1 MYFRRLTLIVLW
13 LVFDRNL
20 AVGALAVEKPFS
32 FVVIGHIRGNDDGL
46 PQPLLEPLL
55 AKVHGLKPDMI
66 FLTGDMIYG
75 GLGKNH
81 RADIISQDWDRLD
94 AALAKVGVPVYRV
107 AGNHD
112 INDPITRDIYFARY
126 GKLPRAFTYRG
137 SRFLLLNSS
146 YVPEGTEA
154 LPKVHGQQAYL
165 RGKQLDAEQIDF
177 IRKELSSDNR
187 YDNVFLFMHHLLWD
201 NNERAVWW
209 REVHPLI
216 AGRNV
221 RAVFAGDVGPRKFS
235 HMKRDGIDYIQSAIA
250 EIPMEYLR
258 RYSLQ
263 RLTAQ
268 QFDNYLYVTVNGPQ
282 VALEVKTIGEIS
294 SGQFTPESWREMH
307 RPYRPEA
314 KTFQARMG
322 DYVLDVIGNSGS
334 PRRQLFA
341 FLSAIMISFF
351 GGVAVTLFWCRRKTA

>member
-1 MYFRRLTLIVLW
+1 MYFRRVALII
-13 LVFDRNL
+13 FMFGFATNL
-20 AVGALAVEKPFS
+20 SATEKTAPRAFS
-32 FVVIGHIRGNDDGL
+32 FVVIGHVRGNDDGVM
-46 PQPLLEPLL
+46 QPLLGPLL
-55 AKVHGLKPDMI
+55 AKVRALKPDMI

-75 GLGKNH
+75 GLGKSR
-81 RADIISQDWDRLD
+81 RADIISQDWERLD

-126 GKLPRAFTYRG
+126 GKLPQAFTYRG

-146 YVPEGTEA
+146 FVPEGNET
-154 LPKVHGQQAYL
+154 PQTIGGQQAYL
-165 RGKQLDAEQIDF
+165 RGKQLDPKQINF
-177 IRKELSSDNR
+177 IRKEMAADNQ

-201 NNERAVWW
+201 NNERALWW

-216 AGRNV
+216 ARRNV

-235 HMKRDGIDYIQSAIA
+235 HMKRDGINYIQSSIA

-282 VALEVKTIGEIS
+282 LALEVKTIGEIS

-307 RPYRPEA
+307 RPYPPEA

-322 DYVLDVIGNSGS
+322 DYILDIIGNSGS

-341 FLSAIMISFF
+341 FVSTIMISFV
-351 GGVAVTLFWCRRKTA
+351 GGVAVTLLCCRRKAA